1 MNNMSDIKDYVLTK
15 EQKEKVAK
23 TRERIALMEKEKRR
37 LEKVRLIQQKKSRN
51 NSEPFEQSIFLEA
64 NRVK

>member
-1 MNNMSDIKDYVLTK
+1 MNNMSDIKDYALTK

-23 TRERIALMEKEKRR
+23 TRERIKLMEKEKRR

>member
-1 MNNMSDIKDYVLTK
+1 MSDIKDYALTK

-23 TRERIALMEKEKRR
+23 TRERIKLMEKEKRR